1 LFGPGVEIH
10 RQQPLRRDAGR
21 YGVELQLAD
30 RYPHAVGA
38 QVTQAQ
44 DAPAVGDADE
54 PHVFDRPIT
63 QHLFDMPASL
73 DRQVHAAWTAE
84 DVAELQASLADGG
97 VVHDRHEP
105 RRIGHDRA
113 VKQRLVMVEQID

>member
-1 LFGPGVEIH
+1 MQHFGKTSCTASTNSSMNEYSSSVGGRVLAQTQVERVPQVLLVVGPGVEIH
-10 RQQPLRRDAGR
+10 RQQPLRRAAGR
-21 YGVELQLAD
+21 CGVELQLAD

-63 QHLFDMPASL
+63 QHLFDMPASVA
-73 DRQVHAAWTAE
+73 RQVHAAWT
-84 DVAELQASLADGG
+84 
-97 VVHDRHEP
+97 
-105 RRIGHDRA
+105 
-113 VKQRLVMVEQID
+113 